1 MDLSPIYI
9 VSKNRADKCKTA
21 AALDLMGVPFKVIVE
36 HAQVDAYAATVG
48 RDRLLVLPRQ
58 YLDDY
63 DTCDDLGATKSKGAG
78 AARNYALDHAR
89 DSGSAWHWVMDD
101 NIYDFHRLHQNTRIA
116 VRSGVCFTEVEKFVQ
131 RYDNVPLAG
140 LNYHTF
146 CKATA
151 AAPPFVAN
159 TRIYSCLL
167 IHNAIGLRWRGRYNE
182 DTDLSLRVL
191 KRGDCTL
198 QVNAFLQEKI
208 TTQRMK
214 GGNTADFYEDEGTKP
229 KSQML
234 ADLHPDVARVVW
246 KFNRW
251 HHHVDYKPFK
261 ANALRYRDDFDLA
274 AEPPAPELQLVDVPF
289 ARRPETPDYWS
300 Q

>member
-1 MDLSPIYI
+1 MSPIYI

-21 AALDLMGVPFKVIVE
+21 TALDLMGVPFKVIVE
-36 HAQVDAYAATVG
+36 REQFDDYAHTIGAH
-48 RDRLLVLPRQ
+48 RLLVLPDR
-58 YLDDY
+58 YLKYY
-63 DTCDDLGATKSKGAG
+63 DTCDDLGDTKGKGAG
-78 AARNYALDHAR
+78 AARNCALDHAR
-89 DSGSAWHWVMDD
+89 DSGAAWHWVMDD
-101 NIYDFHRLHQNTRIA
+101 NIYDFHRLHKNTRIA
-116 VRSGVCFTEVEKFVQ
+116 VRSPVCFTEVEKFVQ

-146 CKATA
+146 CKPTA

-198 QVNAFLQEKI
+198 QFNIFLQEKI
-208 TTQRMK
+208 TTQRMQ
-214 GGNTADFYEDEGTKP
+214 GGNTAEFYAGEGTKP

-234 ADLHPDVARVVW
+234 ADLHPDVASVVW

-251 HHHVDYKPFK
+251 HHYVDYKPFK
-261 ANALRYRDDFDLA
+261 GNALRYRDDFYLGD
-274 AEPPAPELQLVDVPF
+274 EPPAPELELVEVPF
-289 ARRPETPDYWS
+289 KRRNETPDYWNR
-300 Q
+300 